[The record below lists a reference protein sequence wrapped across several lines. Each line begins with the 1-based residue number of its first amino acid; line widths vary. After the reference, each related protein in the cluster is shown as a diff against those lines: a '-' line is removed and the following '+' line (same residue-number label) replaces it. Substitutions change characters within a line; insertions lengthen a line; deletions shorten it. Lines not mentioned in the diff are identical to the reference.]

1 MTLNEPVRFVLE
13 RKGFQVFS
21 ITPADTVLRAVQEM
35 SDKRVGA
42 LLVMEGDRLV
52 GVVSER
58 DYARKVILQNHSSME
73 TPVGQ
78 IMTRPVITVGPDQS
92 VAECMTLMTERRIR
106 HLPVVED
113 GRVTGVLSI
122 GDLVK
127 WTIEAQETLIHH
139 LENYIT
145 GKYPG

>member
-1 MTLNEPVRFVLE
+1 MTLNEPVRFLLE

-21 ITPADTVLRAVQEM
+21 IAPTDSVFRAVEAM
-35 SDKRVGA
+35 SEKRVGA
-42 LLVMEGDRLV
+42 LLVIEGGRLV

-58 DYARKVILQNHSSME
+58 DYARKVILQGRSSKE

-92 VAECMTLMTERRIR
+92 IAECMTLMTERRIR
-106 HLPVVED
+106 HLPVVEH
-113 GRVTGVLSI
+113 GQVTGVLSI

-127 WTIEAQETLIHH
+127 WTIEAQEELIHH